1 MARGWAAGQAGR
13 HGQGGMG
20 KAAHLHSRRKD
31 DAVVLERLVDSLS
44 QCLVVGLEGSHSLT
58 QLGADEH
65 RLGKAALQLA
75 DGRGTLPLLD
85 FGALPLLDEGE
96 VQLISFAKESPVL
109 LTQRVDALLRVKQ
122 RVHVCLDLLP
132 RRLEQLIG
140 LLQVAE

>member
-44 QCLVVGLEGSHSLT
+44 QCLVVGLEGSHPLP

-75 DGRGTLPLLD
+75 DGRRTLPLLD

-96 VQLISFAKESPVL
+96 VKLISLAKEPPVL
-109 LTQRVDALLRVKQ
+109 LSQRVDALLRVEQ

-132 RRLEQLIG
+132 RCLEQLIG